1 MEKQELL
8 ETTFSRRGLMTS
20 LKDDVDIKSIADLVF
35 SIEGYLNTQYSYDSK
50 NARVSEIVVDSL
62 DIAYHLAANIMRCN
76 GVITP
81 IQSICTSMAPL
92 LNSKLLD
99 GVRTASE
106 IIAVCEGKLYDLL
119 AHDYEDNPTG
129 TLAVE
134 PKLIASLDVLSR
146 IEEFMFI
153 PPLVIPPKKWLTNK
167 GGGLHTQ
174 QESCILGKHNY
185 HKNKQAL
192 DCLNILQDIEWELDP
207 KIMQLKEEPNKSLDT
222 SEKVIQFKIMRITSS
237 RVYKEYSAI
246 PFYFMWKFDK
256 RGRMYSSG
264 YHINFQSTDYKKALL
279 SFTKQE
285 VITL

>member
-1 MEKQELL
+1 MEQQKLL

-20 LKDDVDIKSIADLVF
+20 LKDDVDLVSITDLVF
-35 SIEGYLNTQYSYDSK
+35 SIETYINQQYTYDSK
-50 NARVSEIVVDSL
+50 NERIKAIKVESL
-62 DIAYHLAANIMRCN
+62 DIAYQLAANIMRCN
-76 GVITP
+76 GTITP
-81 IQSICTSMAPL
+81 VQGICTSLAPL
-92 LNSKLLD
+92 LHNKLLD
-99 GVRTASE
+99 GIRTASE
-106 IIAVCEGKLYDLL
+106 ILAVCEGKLYDLL
-119 AHDYEDNPTG
+119 AHNYENNPTG
-129 TLAVE
+129 TLAIE
-134 PKLIASLDVLSR
+134 PKLKPSIDVLSR
-146 IEEFMFI
+146 IEEFMYI
-153 PPLVIPPKKWLTNK
+153 PPLVIAPKVWKSNR

-174 QESCILGKHNY
+174 EECCILGKHNY

-207 KIMQLKEEPNKSLDT
+207 AILQLKEQPNKILNT

-237 RVYKEYSAI
+237 RVYKEYVGI

-279 SFTKQE
+279 SFVKQE